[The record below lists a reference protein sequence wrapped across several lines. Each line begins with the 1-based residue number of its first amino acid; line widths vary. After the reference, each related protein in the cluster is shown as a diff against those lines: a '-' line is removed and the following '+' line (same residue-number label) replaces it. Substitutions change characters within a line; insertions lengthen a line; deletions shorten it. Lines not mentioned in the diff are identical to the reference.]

1 MHVCVLGE
9 YGYEEAGLGLSLSFM
24 KEAGAMDPVMR
35 RLCTRDGGHNKFLES
50 IMLWMDVT
58 APRHFWQQFDTYRVG
73 ITKQSGS
80 TMHTLLRGPLSQ
92 SDFEAPLPA
101 ETLARLN
108 ELVAARDLVRLKNE
122 LPEGFLQ
129 RRVVCTNYKVLR
141 NIVGQRRTHRSP
153 CWAVFCEAV
162 VRQAEHPE
170 FLHDLWPAGG
180 RPASEDACGGAS
192 GVHS

>member
-1 MHVCVLGE
+1 MDVRVLRE
-9 YGYEEAGLGLSLSFM
+9 CGYEEAGLGLSLSFM
-24 KEAGAMDPVMR
+24 KDPDAMGPVMR
-35 RLCTRDGGHNKFLES
+35 RLCARDGGHNKFLES

-58 APRHFWQQFDTYRVG
+58 APRHFWQQFDTYRIG

-80 TMHTLLRGPLSQ
+80 TMHTLLRAPLSQ
-92 SDFEAPLPA
+92 SDFEAPLPI

-108 ELVAARDLVRLKNE
+108 ELVSAGDLVRLKNE

-141 NIVGQRRTHRSP
+141 TMVAQRRTHRSP
-153 CWAVFCEAV
+153 CWRVFCDAV

-170 FLHDLWPAGG
+170 FLRDLCLAGDSQTVPDSSGGAGG
-180 RPASEDACGGAS
+180 G
-192 GVHS
+192 HS